1 MDKTRE
7 HYLKVMDLLDADPL
21 SAEAATLRAEIAAL
35 EHDDPTL
42 IAQRLD
48 LFATHAPEVGARP
61 VSEREP
67 VGEMLT

>member
-1 MDKTRE
+1 MDKTRA
-7 HYLKVMDLLDADPL
+7 HYLKVMDLLYADPL

-48 LFATHAPEVGARP
+48 LFATYAPEIGARP
-61 VSEREP
+61 IADREP
-67 VGEMLT
+67 EGEMLT